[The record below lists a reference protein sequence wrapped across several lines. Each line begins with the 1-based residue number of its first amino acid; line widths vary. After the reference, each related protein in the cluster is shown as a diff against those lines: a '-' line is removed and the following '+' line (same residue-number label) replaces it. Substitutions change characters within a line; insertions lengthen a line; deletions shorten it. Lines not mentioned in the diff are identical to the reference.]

1 MTQREFDIRVK
12 GKPNAERKPV
22 RPRARILDSRPTAVA
37 LFLFCAAIA
46 IALIG
51 HGERLI
57 SRSGAPAPAQ
67 TAIQAF
73 GASPM
78 RAARGVVKRSEHAA
92 GSPLIRSSGSDAE
105 EVFAQ
110 AWDGAI
116 ARMRIVFDTA
126 SEPSL
131 DASAEALID
140 QVAAAAQS
148 LAARADELLP
158 SSSDTA
164 SNTLGLNSNL
174 PVLAGA
180 GAFAALIVLCFGAAV
195 SVSGKVARSPRT
207 RRVHYGSR
215 RR

>member
-1 MTQREFDIRVK
+1 MTQREFDRRVK

-22 RPRARILDSRPTAVA
+22 RRRVRLLDSRPTAVA

-46 IALIG
+46 IALVG

-57 SRSGAPAPAQ
+57 SRNGAPAPAQ
-67 TAIQAF
+67 AAIQAF

-92 GSPLIRSSGSDAE
+92 GSPLIRYSGSDAE
-105 EVFAQ
+105 EAFAQ

-116 ARMRIVFDTA
+116 ARMRMVFDPT
-126 SEPSL
+126 SESSL
-131 DASAEALID
+131 DASLEALID
-140 QVAAAAQS
+140 QVTAAAQS

-158 SSSDTA
+158 SPSDTA
-164 SNTLGLNSNL
+164 SHTLGLNSNL
-174 PVLAGA
+174 PMLAGA
-180 GAFAALIVLCFGAAV
+180 GAFAALILLCFGAAV
-195 SVSGKVARSPRT
+195 SATGKVAHSPRP